1 MKSEIQ
7 GNDNIKYSLFD
18 NPDFTGNANAVCDYL
33 ISGTYDITSGAINVP
48 YSTTMASGD
57 HIHTYSTGAGN
68 ISGFTV
74 SSVSAACPCV
84 NVIFNQITPTPSA
97 TPTLTPT
104 NTPSNTATNTPTNT
118 PTNTGTPTN
127 TPTNTPSNTA
137 TNTGTPTNTPSNTTT
152 NTPSNT
158 ATNTPTNT
166 STPTNTP
173 TATQTNFTPLTLCVD
188 TGGIG
193 WNSDTDACNGFCN
206 TQTVY
211 VPQAGITS
219 FQEAAIT
226 YGLPLY
232 VNTTFIP
239 ANKFNGN
246 NKWFKSVGGGEVFQV
261 GTDGAM
267 SVFSSCPS
275 PTPTNTSTPTQTPTV
290 SLSST
295 PATTPTNT
303 PSNSGT
309 PNPTPTPTPITY
321 CYTITSVQSSPGE
334 CFDCP
339 GYFAS
344 TTDTFIE
351 FFNGCSGTTI
361 AAPFDMNVITHYSD
375 SSTGN
380 TFISGGTVGNV
391 LIATSDIQCEALPAC
406 GEVAS
411 PTFDF
416 ADVIPVSG
424 TISECCT

>member
-1 MKSEIQ
+1 M
-7 GNDNIKYSLFD
+7 
-18 NPDFTGNANAVCDYL
+18 
-33 ISGTYDITSGAINVP
+33 
-48 YSTTMASGD
+48 
-57 HIHTYSTGAGN
+57 
-68 ISGFTV
+68 
-74 SSVSAACPCV
+74 
-84 NVIFNQITPTPSA
+84 
-97 TPTLTPT
+97 
-104 NTPSNTATNTPTNT
+104 
-118 PTNTGTPTN
+118 
-127 TPTNTPSNTA
+127 
-137 TNTGTPTNTPSNTTT
+137 
-152 NTPSNT
+152 
-158 ATNTPTNT
+158 
-166 STPTNTP
+166 
-173 TATQTNFTPLTLCVD
+173 
-188 TGGIG
+188 
-193 WNSDTDACNGFCN
+193 
-206 TQTVY
+206 
-211 VPQAGITS
+211 
-219 FQEAAIT
+219 
-226 YGLPLY
+226 
-232 VNTTFIP
+232 
-239 ANKFNGN
+239 
-246 NKWFKSVGGGEVFQV
+246 FQV

-275 PTPTNTSTPTQTPTV
+275 PTPTTTSTPTQTPTV

-321 CYTITSVQSSPGE
+321 CYTITSVQSAPGE